1 MLCDQDSRQSG
12 AGRNL
17 TPTICRKQTV
27 FALWPQGLYLIVIKI
42 AYKVLAR
49 RSTEGW
55 MDWLCH
61 KKNIFELK
69 ETIFYGNVD
78 QC

>member
-1 MLCDQDSRQSG
+1 MLCGQS
-12 AGRNL
+12 
-17 TPTICRKQTV
+17 
-27 FALWPQGLYLIVIKI
+27 LYLIVIKI

-49 RSTEGW
+49 RNTEGW
-55 MDWLCH
+55 MDWLCP

-69 ETIFYGNVD
+69 EIIFYGNVD